1 MGHSIKSLSAKRTIG
16 IAVGVAAILG
26 TAGGALAAS
35 GSAATPS
42 ALTASA
48 SAAAAATSGPVIAGC
63 IVGNSRTLENV
74 HAAASNLPRCPDGQ
88 FRLTW
93 NQAGP
98 KGATG
103 AVGPKGVAGPT
114 GPQGPAGTVSS
125 PETNLVSSAEN
136 VVTGGSFT
144 ARKTLVG
151 TVTLKA
157 GTYLINVNF
166 TATPD
171 AVTGGQ
177 VFPFV
182 AVYNGVQANGSFAN
196 DLFNVGAGALEQE
209 TTLLSPGDSINSNFS
224 GSSQIQV
231 LNGTETLDFY
241 AFGNDSDLGEG
252 SYTLNALNVIATQLN
267 VGTGGS
273 G

>member
-1 MGHSIKSLSAKRTIG
+1 MRHSIKSLPAKRTIG

-35 GSAATPS
+35 GSAATPA

-74 HAAASNLPRCPDGQ
+74 HAAASNLPRCPGSQ

-103 AVGPKGVAGPT
+103 
-114 GPQGPAGTVSS
+114 PQGPSGVVSIS
-125 PETNLVSSAEN
+125 NTNLTPPTSPVP
-136 VVTGGSFT
+136 TGGSFSS
-144 ARKTLVG
+144 RKTLVG
-151 TVTLKA
+151 TVKLKA

-171 AVTGGQ
+171 AVTTGQ

-182 AVYNGVQANGSFAN
+182 AVYNGPQANGSFAN
-196 DLFNVGAGALEQE
+196 NLFNVGSGALEQE
-209 TTLLSPGDSINSNFS
+209 TTLLPASDSINSNFS
-224 GSSQIQV
+224 GSSEIKV
-231 LNGTETLDFY
+231 PAAGETLDVY
-241 AFGNDSDLGEG
+241 AFGNDSDQGEG
-252 SYTLNALNVIATQLN
+252 SYTLNALNVTATALN
-267 VGTGGS
+267 TAG
-273 G
+273 